1 VKVLQGKR
9 ALVTGGGRGIGRATV
24 LELARRGADVA
35 VNYLRN
41 QEAAEQTAAEA
52 RELGVRAEV
61 MRAHVGQPEKVDRLF
76 EEVAERFGGLDIL
89 VNNAASGVI
98 RAALD
103 LDVHHW
109 DWTMNINARA
119 AWLAAKRA
127 APLMRGRG
135 GRIVS
140 VSSLGSQRVLPEY
153 VLVGVSKAALE
164 SLTRYLAVELAADGI
179 VVNAVAGGLV
189 ETDALRYF
197 EHRDAM
203 LSDARAGTPA
213 GRMLVPE
220 DLARVIAFLCGP
232 DAEMIRGQT
241 IVVGAQS
248 QTSRPA
254 PAPAGPRPEP
264 PGTPRRWRETR
275 RPSRSPDRRS
285 RPARPSSDRPRER
298 RCAREPASAS
308 GGQ

>member
-1 VKVLQGKR
+1 VRDLQGKV

-24 LELARRGADVA
+24 LELAGRGADVA
-35 VNYLRN
+35 VNFLRN
-41 QEAAEQTAAEA
+41 EEAAASVAAEA
-52 RELGVRAEV
+52 RALGVRAETI
-61 MRAHVGQPEKVDRLF
+61 RAHVGQPDKVERLF
-76 EEVAERFGGLDIL
+76 QQVEQRFGGLDIL

-98 RAALD
+98 RPALE

-140 VSSLGSQRVLPEY
+140 VSSLGSGRVLPEY

-164 SLTRYLAVELAADGI
+164 SLTRYLAVELAGDGI
-179 VVNAVAGGLV
+179 AVNAVAGGLV
-189 ETDALRYF
+189 ETDALRHF
-197 EHRDAM
+197 QRRESM
-203 LSDARAGTPA
+203 LAEARAGTPA

-241 IVVGAQS
+241 LVV
-248 QTSRPA
+248 
-254 PAPAGPRPEP
+254 
-264 PGTPRRWRETR
+264 
-275 RPSRSPDRRS
+275 D
-285 RPARPSSDRPRER
+285 
-298 RCAREPASAS
+298 
-308 GGQ
+308 GGFSLPVH